1 MFIRLARKL
10 VATLVLLVVILLGTT
25 YFLLR
30 SNSFVVSYLLPF
42 VSKQIDIPISA
53 EHADLQPFSG
63 LSLTAARYNCPGTGE
78 SCEGD
83 ASVSVKATS
92 LAVTYDFWELLSGRV
107 HVTSLRGDGV
117 KVSIKESGVAP
128 DPVGDIEVEDVDAD
142 NEPKEKPTSSF
153 IVIDDARIEHGSVE
167 FVQGEDRYQ
176 LDDIVLNVPHGESHG
191 DSSITLSTVA
201 TSQSQGLNLKREGI
215 DAAVSLKRADLF
227 APAEIEVDLSLGSGA
242 VKSLEIDGKLLFTE
256 HPYGLQKVEL
266 NKASLRHTVL
276 NAFHLPEIPIK
287 DFHYEIDGH
296 YTFSTP
302 AQAYVQLKFNKH
314 LFVGEAGYDLQGS
327 RFDSKLS
334 IHPDRLSVESGSAD
348 VKANGAELL
357 RGTFSSEIAFDTSKH
372 VSTIHAKI
380 ASADFDKIE
389 ALSESVAATPTPAA
403 GESTAAVPAERAS
416 DESEAPGT
424 PVHLPLLKASVLV
437 EKSVFQKIPMSNL
450 ALELDI
456 PSDRTILK
464 AEVRGA
470 FDGEG
475 TFSMH
480 GSGSLDHSLKVKAV
494 ANNVNVLPFAALV
507 QDEGDL
513 LEGTLTSLDLDISA
527 SPSDVRKT
535 LTGYVNTRLTNFT
548 VPSTLQGQVPFN
560 ILFLPLDALITVFGG
575 TLNAMLPASV
585 SSVSD
590 AIRQT
595 LDEAGRLGL
604 KKGAIDVAFDNGK
617 ISCRNVDFTTKNLP
631 DFTFKGSVDRDDGLD
646 LTVFIAL
653 LKLNVP
659 LPVVGSLSS
668 PLPDVVYLGPEIVRG
683 LGLSIGNL
691 AGFSGSDEEPTVP
704 EGVAQAPEA
713 GTKQL

>member
-1 MFIRLARKL
+1 MVIRLAKKL
-10 VATLVLLVVILLGTT
+10 VITLVTLVVILSIASYL
-25 YFLLR
+25 LLR
-30 SNSFVVSYLLPF
+30 SDSFVVSYLLPS
-42 VSKQIDIPISA
+42 VSKQLDIPLSA
-53 EHADLQPFSG
+53 EHADIKPFSG
-63 LSLTAARYNCPGTGE
+63 LSLTAARYNCLGTGE

-83 ASVSVKATS
+83 ASVSVKAAS

-117 KVSIKESGVAP
+117 KVSIKESGAEP
-128 DPVGDIEVEDVDAD
+128 DPVGDIEVEDVNED

-167 FVQGEDRYQ
+167 YVQGEDRYQ
-176 LDDIVLNVPHGESHG
+176 LDDIVLTVPHGESQG

-256 HPYGLQKVEL
+256 HPYGLQKIEL

-314 LFVGEAGYDLQGS
+314 LFVGESGYDLQGS

-403 GESTAAVPAERAS
+403 GESTVAVPAERAS

-437 EKSVFQKIPMSNL
+437 
-450 ALELDI
+450 
-456 PSDRTILK
+456 
-464 AEVRGA
+464 
-470 FDGEG
+470 
-475 TFSMH
+475 
-480 GSGSLDHSLKVKAV
+480 
-494 ANNVNVLPFAALV
+494 
-507 QDEGDL
+507 
-513 LEGTLTSLDLDISA
+513 
-527 SPSDVRKT
+527 
-535 LTGYVNTRLTNFT
+535 
-548 VPSTLQGQVPFN
+548 
-560 ILFLPLDALITVFGG
+560 
-575 TLNAMLPASV
+575 
-585 SSVSD
+585 
-590 AIRQT
+590 
-595 LDEAGRLGL
+595 
-604 KKGAIDVAFDNGK
+604 
-617 ISCRNVDFTTKNLP
+617 
-631 DFTFKGSVDRDDGLD
+631 
-646 LTVFIAL
+646 
-653 LKLNVP
+653 
-659 LPVVGSLSS
+659 
-668 PLPDVVYLGPEIVRG
+668 
-683 LGLSIGNL
+683 
-691 AGFSGSDEEPTVP
+691 
-704 EGVAQAPEA
+704 
-713 GTKQL
+713 